1 VGGRI
6 EVETGGAIT
15 YLANSYT
22 ITLTA
27 TFAARGN
34 FFQRDKRM
42 TESEHVERRSASGR
56 VAGIIFSAGGL
67 LLFAYYVWKA
77 GPQSIWQN
85 ITQLGA
91 GFIVVLLISAVRPFV
106 RAVAWTRCFERGV
119 RLPVGD
125 ALRAYLVG
133 DALGSLTPLGI
144 MVSEPAKAAFVRDR
158 VPIVAS
164 ISALAVENLFYMLS
178 VALFIFA
185 GTAALLLSFPL
196 NSKLRFASY
205 ATLVVIVVVVLA
217 GYLVVRRQWRFLSG
231 ALAALERR
239 GVARAFVAAR
249 GERVRA
255 VEARIYGFYQ
265 HHRARFIP
273 ILALEGCFH
282 LAGVAEVY
290 ATLYFILERP
300 PAFADL
306 ALAAFVLES
315 VNRVIN
321 VIFKF
326 VPMRVGIDEAGTG
339 LFTKVLKFGT
349 TAGVTLAIIRKAR
362 VIVWT
367 AVGVA
372 VLVRRGLSV
381 RSMAREAREA
391 AAAAIAATQI
401 ERPRAATAE
410 TIAGEKFGDGGG
422 NDGDGN
428 DGVVNEEE
436 LIAPR

>member
-1 VGGRI
+1 
-6 EVETGGAIT
+6 
-15 YLANSYT
+15 
-22 ITLTA
+22 
-27 TFAARGN
+27 
-34 FFQRDKRM
+34 M
-42 TESEHVERRSASGR
+42 TESKQEERRGSASGR
-56 VAGIIFSAGGL
+56 LAGIIFAVGGL

-77 GPQSIWQN
+77 GPQGIWQN

-91 GFIVVLLISAVRPFV
+91 GFVVVLLISAVRPFV
-106 RAVAWTRCFERGV
+106 RAVAWTRCFEGDV
-119 RLPVGD
+119 RLRVRD
-125 ALRAYLVG
+125 AVKAYLAG
-133 DALGSLTPLGI
+133 DALGSLTPLG
-144 MVSEPAKAAFVRDR
+144 MVVSEPAKAAFVRDR

-205 ATLVVIVVVVLA
+205 ATLAVITVVVFT

-231 ALAALERR
+231 ALEAFERR
-239 GVARAFVAAR
+239 GVARRFVAAR

-255 VEARIYGFYQ
+255 VEARIYGFYENN
-265 HHRARFIP
+265 RARFIP

-290 ATLYFILERP
+290 ATLYFILDQP
-300 PAFADL
+300 PAFNEL

-349 TAGVTLAIIRKAR
+349 TVGVTLAIIRKAR

-367 AVGVA
+367 AIGVA
-372 VLVRRGLSV
+372 VLVRHGLSV

-391 AAAAIAATQI
+391 AASVAAATEI
-401 ERPRAATAE
+401 ERKRVAT
-410 TIAGEKFGDGGG
+410 TTTTTTGDVRG
-422 NDGDGN
+422 DSRSSDGN
-428 DGVVNEEE
+428 GGVVSEQE

>member
-1 VGGRI
+1 
-6 EVETGGAIT
+6 
-15 YLANSYT
+15 
-22 ITLTA
+22 
-27 TFAARGN
+27 
-34 FFQRDKRM
+34 M
-42 TESEHVERRSASGR
+42 TESTHEERRSASGR
-56 VAGIIFSAGGL
+56 VAGIVFAAGGL
-67 LLFAYYVWKA
+67 LLFVYYVWKA

-85 ITQLGA
+85 IAQLGA
-91 GFIVVLLISAVRPFV
+91 GFLVVLLISAVRPYV
-106 RAVAWTRCFERGV
+106 RAVAWTRCFDGGV
-119 RLPVGD
+119 RLRVSD
-125 ALRAYLVG
+125 ALKAYLAG
-133 DALGSLTPLGI
+133 DALGSLTPLG
-144 MVSEPAKAAFVRDR
+144 MVVSEPAKAAFVRDR
-158 VPIVAS
+158 VPVVAS

-205 ATLVVIVVVVLA
+205 ATLVFIFCVVAV
-217 GYLVVRRQWRFLSG
+217 GYFVVRRQWRFLSG
-231 ALAALERR
+231 TLAAFERR
-239 GVARAFVAAR
+239 GWARGFVAAR

-255 VEARIYGFYQ
+255 VESRIYGFYDN
-265 HHRARFIP
+265 HRARFLP

-290 ATLYFILERP
+290 ATLYFILEHP

-339 LFTKVLKFGT
+339 LFTKVLKLGT
-349 TAGVTLAIIRKAR
+349 TVGVTLAIIRKAR
-362 VIVWT
+362 VIFWT

-391 AAAAIAATQI
+391 AALAATETGL
-401 ERPRAATAE
+401 ERVPVVT
-410 TIAGEKFGDGGG
+410 TTTTTTTSSTGDGR
-422 NDGDGN
+422 GDSSSSSNNSNGSSN
-428 DGVVNEEE
+428 SSDGVVNKER
-436 LIAPR
+436 LIVPR

>member
-1 VGGRI
+1 
-6 EVETGGAIT
+6 
-15 YLANSYT
+15 
-22 ITLTA
+22 
-27 TFAARGN
+27 
-34 FFQRDKRM
+34 M
-42 TESEHVERRSASGR
+42 TESEQEGRRGASGR
-56 VAGIIFSAGGL
+56 VAGIIFAAGGL

-91 GFIVVLLISAVRPFV
+91 GFVVVLLFSAVRPLV
-106 RAVAWTRCFERGV
+106 RAVAWTRCFEGGV
-119 RLPVGD
+119 RLRVRD
-125 ALRAYLVG
+125 ALKAYLAG
-133 DALGSLTPLGI
+133 DALGSLTPLG
-144 MVSEPAKAAFVRDR
+144 MVVSEPAKAAFVRDR
-158 VPIVAS
+158 VPVVAS

-205 ATLVVIVVVVLA
+205 ATLVVVVVVVSA

-239 GVARAFVAAR
+239 GIARRFVAGR

-255 VEARIYGFYQ
+255 VEARIYGFYENN
-265 HHRARFIP
+265 RARFIP

-290 ATLYFILERP
+290 ATLYFILDQP
-300 PAFADL
+300 PPFAEL

-349 TAGVTLAIIRKAR
+349 TVGVTLAIIRKAR
-362 VIVWT
+362 VIFWT

-391 AAAAIAATQI
+391 AAIAATQTR
-401 ERPRAATAE
+401 EQPPTAATS
-410 TIAGEKFGDGGG
+410 TT
-422 NDGDGN
+422 GDGN
-428 DGVVNEEE
+428 SSSNGSVDVVNEEE
-436 LIAPR
+436 LIVPR

>member
-1 VGGRI
+1 M
-6 EVETGGAIT
+6 
-15 YLANSYT
+15 S
-22 ITLTA
+22 
-27 TFAARGN
+27 
-34 FFQRDKRM
+34 
-42 TESEHVERRSASGR
+42 ESKQEERRSTSGR
-56 VAGIIFSAGGL
+56 LVGIIFAVGGL

-91 GFIVVLLISAVRPFV
+91 GFLVVLLISSVRPLV
-106 RAVAWTRCFERGV
+106 RAVAWTRCFEGGARLRV
-119 RLPVGD
+119 RD
-125 ALRAYLVG
+125 ALQAYLAG
-133 DALGSLTPLGI
+133 DALGSLTPLG
-144 MVSEPAKAAFVRDR
+144 MVVSEPAKAAFVRDR
-158 VPIVAS
+158 MPVVAS

-185 GTAALLLSFPL
+185 GTGALLLSFPL

-205 ATLVVIVVVVLA
+205 ATLVVVVVVVGI
-217 GYLVVRRQWRFLSG
+217 GYMVVRRQWRFLSG
-231 ALAALERR
+231 ALEALERR
-239 GVARAFVAAR
+239 GVGRGFVAAR

-255 VEARIYGFYQ
+255 IESRIYGFYE
-265 HHRARFIP
+265 HNRARFIP

-290 ATLYFILERP
+290 ATLYFILDHP
-300 PAFADL
+300 PAFSEL

-339 LFTKVLKFGT
+339 LITKVLKFGT
-349 TAGVTLAIIRKAR
+349 TVGVTLAIIRKAR
-362 VIVWT
+362 VIFWT
-367 AVGVA
+367 GVGVA

-391 AAAAIAATQI
+391 AAIAATQI
-401 ERPRAATAE
+401 GRPHATAN
-410 TIAGEKFGDGGG
+410 TTGDGHGESGGGNGDGGG
-422 NDGDGN
+422 
-428 DGVVNEEE
+428 VVSEEE
-436 LIAPR
+436 LIVPR

>member
-1 VGGRI
+1 
-6 EVETGGAIT
+6 
-15 YLANSYT
+15 
-22 ITLTA
+22 
-27 TFAARGN
+27 
-34 FFQRDKRM
+34 M
-42 TESEHVERRSASGR
+42 TESKQEGRRGGASGR
-56 VAGIIFSAGGL
+56 LAGIIFAVGGL

-77 GPQSIWQN
+77 GPQGIWQN

-91 GFIVVLLISAVRPFV
+91 GFIVVLLISGVRPFV
-106 RAVAWTRCFERGV
+106 RAVAWTRCFDGGTRLRV
-119 RLPVGD
+119 RD
-125 ALRAYLVG
+125 ALKAYLAG

-144 MVSEPAKAAFVRDR
+144 VVSEPAKAAFVRDR

-185 GTAALLLSFPL
+185 GTVALLLSFPL

-205 ATLVVIVVVVLA
+205 ATLVVVAVVIST

-231 ALAALERR
+231 ALEALQRR
-239 GVARAFVAAR
+239 GVARGFVATR

-255 VEARIYGFYQ
+255 VEARIYGFYENN
-265 HHRARFIP
+265 RARFIP

-290 ATLYFILERP
+290 ATLYFILDQP
-300 PAFADL
+300 PAFTEL

-349 TAGVTLAIIRKAR
+349 TVGVTLAIIRKAR
-362 VIVWT
+362 VIFWT
-367 AVGVA
+367 AVGVS

-391 AAAAIAATQI
+391 AAIAAAQAGQQ
-401 ERPRAATAE
+401 PAAATTTA
-410 TIAGEKFGDGGG
+410 TGDGRGDGGSSSSG
-422 NDGDGN
+422 NGN
-428 DGVVNEEE
+428 DGVVNKEE
-436 LIAPR
+436 LIVPR

>member
-1 VGGRI
+1 MLMSESGQ
-6 EVETGGAIT
+6 
-15 YLANSYT
+15 
-22 ITLTA
+22 
-27 TFAARGN
+27 AA
-34 FFQRDKRM
+34 
-42 TESEHVERRSASGR
+42 RRSASGR
-56 VAGIIFSAGGL
+56 LAGIIFAVGGL

-91 GFIVVLLISAVRPFV
+91 GFVVVLVISAVRPLV
-106 RAVAWTRCFERGV
+106 RSVAWTRCFEGSV
-119 RLPVGD
+119 RLRVRD
-125 ALRAYLVG
+125 ALKAYLVG
-133 DALGSLTPLGI
+133 DALGSLTPLG
-144 MVSEPAKAAFVRDR
+144 MVVSEPAKAAFVRDR
-158 VPIVAS
+158 VPVVAS

-205 ATLVVIVVVVLA
+205 ATLIVVSVVVTI

-239 GVARAFVAAR
+239 GIARGFVAAR

-255 VEARIYGFYQ
+255 VEARIYGFYEN
-265 HHRARFIP
+265 HRARFLS
-273 ILALEGCFH
+273 ILALEACFH
-282 LAGVAEVY
+282 LAGVVEVY
-290 ATLYFILERP
+290 ATLYFILDQP
-300 PAFADL
+300 PAFREL

-339 LFTKVLKFGT
+339 LITKVLKYGT
-349 TAGVTLAIIRKAR
+349 AAGVTLAIIRKAR

-367 AVGVA
+367 AIGVA

-391 AAAAIAATQI
+391 AALAATQI
-401 ERPRAATAE
+401 EHTAT
-410 TIAGEKFGDGGG
+410 TDINGDGHGDNSDNSSGSSSGG
-422 NDGDGN
+422 QKS
-428 DGVVNEEE
+428 VVNEEE
-436 LIAPR
+436 LIVPR

>member
-1 VGGRI
+1 
-6 EVETGGAIT
+6 
-15 YLANSYT
+15 
-22 ITLTA
+22 
-27 TFAARGN
+27 
-34 FFQRDKRM
+34 M
-42 TESEHVERRSASGR
+42 SENGQAERRSASGR
-56 VAGIIFSAGGL
+56 LAGIIFAVGGL

-91 GFIVVLLISAVRPFV
+91 GFVVVLVISAVRPLV
-106 RAVAWTRCFERGV
+106 RSVAWTRCFEGNV
-119 RLPVGD
+119 RLRVRD
-125 ALRAYLVG
+125 ALKAYLVG
-133 DALGSLTPLGI
+133 DALGSLTPLG
-144 MVSEPAKAAFVRDR
+144 MVVSEPAKAAFVRDR
-158 VPIVAS
+158 VPVVAS

-205 ATLVVIVVVVLA
+205 ATLIVVSVVVTI

-239 GVARAFVAAR
+239 GIARGFVAAR

-255 VEARIYGFYQ
+255 VEARIYGFYEN
-265 HHRARFIP
+265 HRARFLS
-273 ILALEGCFH
+273 ILALEACFH
-282 LAGVAEVY
+282 LAGVVEVY
-290 ATLYFILERP
+290 ATLYFILDQP
-300 PAFADL
+300 PAFREL

-339 LFTKVLKFGT
+339 LITKVLKYGT
-349 TAGVTLAIIRKAR
+349 AAGVTLAIIRKAR

-367 AVGVA
+367 AIGVA

-391 AAAAIAATQI
+391 ATLAATQI
-401 ERPRAATAE
+401 GHTAT
-410 TIAGEKFGDGGG
+410 TDTNGDGHGDNSDHSSGSSSSSGG
-422 NDGDGN
+422 QKS
-428 DGVVNEEE
+428 VVNEEE
-436 LIAPR
+436 LIVPR

>member
-1 VGGRI
+1 
-6 EVETGGAIT
+6 
-15 YLANSYT
+15 
-22 ITLTA
+22 
-27 TFAARGN
+27 
-34 FFQRDKRM
+34 M
-42 TESEHVERRSASGR
+42 TESKQEKRRGASGKL
-56 VAGIIFSAGGL
+56 AGIIFAACGL
-67 LLFAYYVWKA
+67 ALFAYYVWKA
-77 GPQSIWQN
+77 GPQSIWHN

-91 GFIVVLLISAVRPFV
+91 GFLVVLLISSVRPLV
-106 RAVAWTRCFERGV
+106 RAVAWTRCFEGGV
-119 RLPVGD
+119 RLRVGD
-125 ALRAYLVG
+125 ALKAYLAG
-133 DALGSLTPLGI
+133 DALGSLTPLG
-144 MVSEPAKAAFVRDR
+144 MVVSEPAKAAFVRER
-158 VPIVAS
+158 VPVVVS

-185 GTAALLLSFPL
+185 GTVALLLSFPL

-205 ATLVVIVVVVLA
+205 ATLVVVVVVVFT
-217 GYLVVRRQWRFLSG
+217 GYMAVRRQWRFVSG
-231 ALAALERR
+231 ALEAFGRR
-239 GVARAFVAAR
+239 GVGRAFVAAR

-255 VEARIYGFYQ
+255 VESRIYGFYA

-290 ATLYFILERP
+290 ATLYFILDQP
-300 PAFADL
+300 PAFREL

-339 LFTKVLKFGT
+339 LITKVLKFGT
-349 TAGVTLAIIRKAR
+349 TVGVTLAIIRKAR
-362 VIVWT
+362 VLFWT

-381 RSMAREAREA
+381 RSMAREARETA
-391 AAAAIAATQI
+391 ALAATQI
-401 ERPRAATAE
+401 GQQPTS
-410 TIAGEKFGDGGG
+410 TTTTTTGDAHGDISSSSSSDSS
-422 NDGDGN
+422 DGKKSA
-428 DGVVNEEE
+428 VNEEE

>member
-1 VGGRI
+1 
-6 EVETGGAIT
+6 
-15 YLANSYT
+15 
-22 ITLTA
+22 
-27 TFAARGN
+27 
-34 FFQRDKRM
+34 M
-42 TESEHVERRSASGR
+42 TESRQEERRRKASGKL
-56 VAGIIFSAGGL
+56 AGIIFAAGGL
-67 LLFAYYVWKA
+67 SLFAYYVWKA
-77 GPQSIWQN
+77 GPQGIWQN

-91 GFIVVLLISAVRPFV
+91 GFIVVILISSVRPFV
-106 RAVAWTRCFERGV
+106 RAVAWTRCFEGGARLRV
-119 RLPVGD
+119 RD
-125 ALRAYLVG
+125 ALKAYLAG
-133 DALGSLTPLGI
+133 DALGSLTPLG
-144 MVSEPAKAAFVRDR
+144 MVVSEPAKAAFVRDR
-158 VPIVAS
+158 VPVVAS

-196 NSKLRFASY
+196 NSKLRLASY
-205 ATLVVIVVVVLA
+205 ATLVVVALVVFT
-217 GYLVVRRQWRFLSG
+217 GYLVIRRQWRFVSG
-231 ALAALERR
+231 VLAAFERR
-239 GVARAFVAAR
+239 GFARRLVASR

-255 VEARIYGFYQ
+255 IELRIYGFYE
-265 HHRARFIP
+265 HNRARFIP

-290 ATLYFILERP
+290 ATLYFILDQP
-300 PAFADL
+300 PAFPAL

-362 VIVWT
+362 VLVWT

-372 VLVRRGLSV
+372 VLVRHGLSV

-391 AAAAIAATQI
+391 AAIIAAAQT
-401 ERPRAATAE
+401 EKSAVAT
-410 TIAGEKFGDGGG
+410 TTTTTGDGHA
-422 NDGDGN
+422 DHKGN
-428 DGVVNEEE
+428 DGVTGEKE
-436 LIAPR
+436 LTAPR